1 MNKWIA
7 LGALLLP
14 ITLAGCEHRTVVVYN
29 APPPPAAY
37 TEAGRQGYNDGVAA
51 AQRDIAR
58 GNPLVV
64 DRHPRFRN
72 PPVPL
77 PLFEDFRH
85 GFRDGYEQV
94 IHHGAQP
101 PGY

>member
-1 MNKWIA
+1 MKNWIA

-14 ITLAGCEHRTVVVYN
+14 LGLAGCTHRTVVVYN

-37 TEAGRQGYNDGVAA
+37 SEAGRQGYNDGVAA
-51 AQRDIAR
+51 AQRDLADGR
-58 GNPLVV
+58 PLVV

-72 PPVPL
+72 PPVPP
-77 PLFEDFRH
+77 PLIEDYRH
-85 GFRDGYEQV
+85 GFRAGYEQV
-94 IHHGAQP
+94 IHRG